1 MIKRLIK
8 IFSFL
13 LTLIVII
20 IFYLTFFGFNTEQFN
35 EQIKTQVLKINKSLN
50 LELKTVK
57 ILLSPRDLTVKIKT
71 LEPKIFINNNQF
83 ELKHIKTNIS
93 LKSLVNR
100 ELSIDNIQIS
110 TKIIKLDDLILLA
123 RSFKNTP
130 QLFILDNIVKGG
142 YLVGDLNFNFDDKGK
157 IKNDYK
163 INGFIEKGKIRILK
177 KYSIDNLNFSFNI
190 KYQEYY
196 FEDVKTHFNKIK
208 LTAPSIKIKEKN
220 DQFLIN
226 GKFIS
231 DKEDF
236 NIKLLDNLLNDT
248 FKNNNIEKI
257 IFSSDNSFNFN
268 LNKKL
273 KISNFNLESVI
284 DLNKLV
290 YKGKFFNTKKYL
302 PDYQN
307 LIELE
312 DNKILLSFKK
322 NQIEIDG
329 KGKLIINDKI
339 ENLNYKIH
347 KKKGHYLFDT
357 NIDVKKNSVI
367 FNTFDYKKKEG
378 ENLSIRLKGI
388 YKKDKSL
395 SFGLISFTENE
406 NKFLV
411 NDLFLDKNF
420 RILNFKKLNIN
431 FVNTN
436 QIENKINIRR
446 NKNKYIVTGE
456 SLDISKLIDESLKDD
471 HNKSSNLIFTNSISN
486 WNIQIKKTYIDKD
499 TFMNNLNGSI
509 SLKKNEIDKLNLKSI
524 FPNDKKLTLTII
536 TNEDNEKI
544 TTFFSDYPK
553 PLIKQ
558 YKFIK
563 GFENGVLD
571 FYSFKKNGITKSKLI
586 IDNFKVQEVPV
597 LAKLLTLASLQGI
610 ADLLTGEGIRF
621 TDLEMNFSTNKGL
634 MTIEEMY
641 AIGPAISILLEG
653 YIESQK
659 LVSLR
664 GTLVPATTINRSIAS
679 IPLIGNILIG
689 NKTGEGIFGVSFK
702 IKGPPKNLKTT
713 VNPIKTLTPRFITRT
728 LEKIKKN

>member
-71 LEPKIFINNNQF
+71 LEPKIFIDNNQF

-329 KGKLIINDKI
+329 KGNLIINDKI

-702 IKGPPKNLKTT
+702 IKGSPKNLKTT

>member
-71 LEPKIFINNNQF
+71 LEPKIFIDNNQF

-456 SLDISKLIDESLKDD
+456 SLDISKLVDESLKDD

-702 IKGPPKNLKTT
+702 IKGSPKNLKTT

>member
-71 LEPKIFINNNQF
+71 LEPKIFIDNNKF

-100 ELSIDNIQIS
+100 ELSIDNLQIS

-456 SLDISKLIDESLKDD
+456 SLDISKLVDESLKDD

>member
-456 SLDISKLIDESLKDD
+456 SLDISKLVDESLKDD

>member
-71 LEPKIFINNNQF
+71 LEPKIFIDNNQF

-329 KGKLIINDKI
+329 KGNLIINDKI